1 MENLKKI
8 LTRIDGKGYPAY
20 KDLKG
25 FYRFPDFSLIIDRVQ
40 GDPFASP
47 TRIRIV
53 FDTEKLGIPD
63 EFLKSPEKMAVCD
76 YLGRVAYEG
85 TKRVSRIRGS
95 GKSGLITIQ
104 KNGQEILDRTNVVF
118 RNGKIEFRLQIGLP
132 ARGRRITGREAQDMF
147 FSDIPR
153 VARHILGYDKEKLN
167 TWVVTIKN
175 YHIIKEEIEKMGI
188 VAFIPDG
195 AILPRRTGVDDRPLE
210 GAVPFRS
217 PESLRVEIRLS
228 YGETIS
234 GMGILEGVT
243 LITGGGYHGKSTLL
257 RAIERGVY
265 PHIPGDGREY
275 VVTRD
280 TAVKIRAEDG
290 RRVEKVDISPFI
302 SYLPYGKNTEEFSTD
317 NASGSTSQAANIM
330 EFIELG
336 AKLLLLDE
344 DTCATNFMIRDER
357 MQELIA
363 KENEP
368 ITPFIDRVR
377 ELYENLGISTILVM
391 GGAGDYLDV
400 ADRVIMMKEFIP
412 YDVSERA
419 REIIRIH
426 PTRRKIETSKD
437 LRISKCRIPLPDS
450 IDPSRGRKVKIKARD
465 IDEIGFG
472 RETIDLSCVE
482 QIVETA
488 QTKAIGM
495 AIYRM
500 REDVMDG
507 KKTIR
512 ECVDWIEERLKQSG
526 VDFLNKGFSLD
537 LSRPRGIEIG
547 AGLNRL
553 RTLKVKHKLKT
564 G

>member
-1 MENLKKI
+1 M
-8 LTRIDGKGYPAY
+8 
-20 KDLKG
+20 
-25 FYRFPDFSLIIDRVQ
+25 
-40 GDPFASP
+40 
-47 TRIRIV
+47 
-53 FDTEKLGIPD
+53 
-63 EFLKSPEKMAVCD
+63 
-76 YLGRVAYEG
+76 
-85 TKRVSRIRGS
+85 
-95 GKSGLITIQ
+95 
-104 KNGQEILDRTNVVF
+104 
-118 RNGKIEFRLQIGLP
+118 
-132 ARGRRITGREAQDMF
+132 
-147 FSDIPR
+147 
-153 VARHILGYDKEKLN
+153 LGYDKEKLN
-167 TWVVTIKN
+167 TWVITIKN
-175 YHIIKEEIEKMGI
+175 HHIIKEEIEKMGI

-210 GAVPFRS
+210 DAVPFRS

-228 YGETIS
+228 HGETIS

-275 VVTRD
+275 VVTID

-377 ELYENLGISTILVM
+377 ELYESLGISTILVM

-426 PTRRKIETSKD
+426 PTRRKIETGKGLSM
-437 LRISKCRIPLPDS
+437 SNHRIPLPDS
-450 IDPSRGRKVKIKARD
+450 IDPSRGKRVKIKARD

-512 ECVDWIEERLKQSG
+512 ECVGWIEERLKQSG
-526 VDFLNKGFSLD
+526 VDFLNKGFLLD

-553 RTLKVKHKLKT
+553 RTLKVKRTLKT

>member
-1 MENLKKI
+1 MENLKRI
-8 LTRIDGKGYPAY
+8 LARIDGKGYPAY

-47 TRIRIV
+47 SRVRIV
-53 FDTEKLGIPD
+53 FDTEKLGIPE
-63 EFLKSPEKMAVCD
+63 EFLKSPEKISVCD

-85 TKRVSRIRGS
+85 TIRVSRTRGS

-118 RNGKIEFRLQIGLP
+118 RNGKIEFRLQMGLP

-147 FSDIPR
+147 FNDIPH

-210 GAVPFRS
+210 DAVPFRS

-228 YGETIS
+228 HGETIS

-275 VVTRD
+275 VVTID

-553 RTLKVKHKLKT
+553 RTLKVKSTIKT
-564 G
+564 